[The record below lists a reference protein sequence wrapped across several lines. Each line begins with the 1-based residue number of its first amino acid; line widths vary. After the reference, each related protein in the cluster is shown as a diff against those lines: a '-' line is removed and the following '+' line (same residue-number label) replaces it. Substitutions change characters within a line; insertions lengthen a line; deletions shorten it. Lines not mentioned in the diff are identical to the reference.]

1 MDLDCLRSYDHMSQV
16 TYQKSES
23 FSFQKFLISFDK
35 CRFKDAGG
43 WHLVFTSPWMDNHI
57 DRVALNARMT
67 SSGGQN
73 QAPNSSSE
81 TKMVAL
87 ASGTTIRLWAITDD
101 GQRNDIGNS
110 TKTDLIY
117 LICTFI

>member
-1 MDLDCLRSYDHMSQV
+1 MCS
-16 TYQKSES
+16 SEVINVVD
-23 FSFQKFLISFDK
+23 KF
-35 CRFKDAGG
+35 RFKDAGG

-73 QAPNSSSE
+73 QNPNSSSE

-101 GQRNDIGNS
+101 GQRNDIGSHIN
-110 TKTDLIY
+110 I
-117 LICTFI
+117 IFILCAF

>member
-1 MDLDCLRSYDHMSQV
+1 
-16 TYQKSES
+16 
-23 FSFQKFLISFDK
+23 
-35 CRFKDAGG
+35 
-43 WHLVFTSPWMDNHI
+43 MDNHI

-73 QAPNSSSE
+73 QTPNSSSE

-110 TKTDLIY
+110 AKATWIL
-117 LICTFI
+117 CTFI